1 MKLEQ
6 IPGDYDNVDQRAL
19 ELLKTNDYELAEYM
33 RDYIKELYANIH
45 MRDFYIRNLKDE
57 ILQILNKVAPWD
69 MEYDG
74 RWQTRDYLARAK
86 ANQ

>member
-19 ELLKTNDYELAEYM
+19 ELLKTNDY
-33 RDYIKELYANIH
+33 
-45 MRDFYIRNLKDE
+45 
-57 ILQILNKVAPWD
+57 
-69 MEYDG
+69 
-74 RWQTRDYLARAK
+74 TK

>member
-19 ELLKTNDYELAEYM
+19 ELAEYM
-33 RDYIKELYANIH
+33 RDDIKELYANIH

-74 RWQTRDYLARAK
+74 KLETI
-86 ANQ
+86 

>member
-1 MKLEQ
+1 MKL
-6 IPGDYDNVDQRAL
+6 DQRAL
-19 ELLKTNDYELAEYM
+19 ELLKTNRVYEG
-33 RDYIKELYANIH
+33 LYANIH

-57 ILQILNKVAPWD
+57 ILHTLKHRDSISGEELLQILNKVTPWD

>member
-1 MKLEQ
+1 
-6 IPGDYDNVDQRAL
+6 
-19 ELLKTNDYELAEYM
+19 M

-57 ILQILNKVAPWD
+57 ILHTLKH
-69 MEYDG
+69 
-74 RWQTRDYLARAK
+74 RDYLERAK

>member
-19 ELLKTNDYELAEYM
+19 ELLKTNDYELAEY
-33 RDYIKELYANIH
+33 IKELYANI
-45 MRDFYIRNLKDE
+45 
-57 ILQILNKVAPWD
+57 QILNKVAPWD

>member
-19 ELLKTNDYELAEYM
+19 ELLKTNDYKLAEYM

-45 MRDFYIRNLKDE
+45 MRDFYIRNLKE
-57 ILQILNKVAPWD
+57 ELLQILNKVAPWD